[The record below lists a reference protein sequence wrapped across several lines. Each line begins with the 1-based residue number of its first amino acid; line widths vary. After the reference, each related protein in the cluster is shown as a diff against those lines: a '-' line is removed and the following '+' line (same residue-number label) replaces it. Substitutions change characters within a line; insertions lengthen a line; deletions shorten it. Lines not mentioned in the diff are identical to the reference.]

1 MVSHVFVEGMR
12 RLALKPRGKAEIR
25 CPIGLRELFSLFYEH
40 PADSLA
46 PMFGEHA
53 ESVDLGVSA
62 RMADRKAND
71 RRD

>member
-1 MVSHVFVEGMR
+1 MVSHVFIEGMR
-12 RLALKPRGKAEIR
+12 RLALKPRSKAEIHR
-25 CPIGLRELFSLFYEH
+25 PIGLRELLSLLYEH

-46 PMFGEHA
+46 PMLGEHA
-53 ESVDLGVSA
+53 ESVDFGVSA